1 MLERIGRSQEKENR
15 HFLDKEAEETNKL
28 LILQDQRR
36 LLRRLMNLAK
46 EQHRV
51 NDQGKIS
58 EMLEFLQVAKK
69 PLPAS
74 EIKFLQS
81 LEMVNSPYDEQ
92 LTRMVKTS
100 RAPLRIEGGSVEK
113 DRGESKRQRE
123 LRKRMNEEKISQI
136 SGVYGQGMR
145 RVSSNKLSAKK

>member
-1 MLERIGRSQEKENR
+1 
-15 HFLDKEAEETNKL
+15 
-28 LILQDQRR
+28 
-36 LLRRLMNLAK
+36 MNLAK

-51 NDQGKIS
+51 NDQAKIS